1 MIIQCVVYC
10 WAIMSFLSPQSQTT
24 ATSSAVTSITVKG
37 FSTYENITH
46 NVSMQ
51 YPSGWNKQ
59 EILNNDF
66 TAVVMFLIPTKTSFS
81 IREDSEIILQ
91 KIRDMV
97 YNESSTTVD
106 LSIKRS
112 LPVHDTS
119 ETLQAI
125 TNDQI
130 HLLDICFDNVN
141 LLETS
146 YDRKMGEIQASKL
159 IYTYTDPLENHRDKK
174 GMKIIS
180 VHGYKEMVVTY
191 GSQNQDFDKFISIVD
206 RMVGTFRIV
215 EQP

>member
-1 MIIQCVVYC
+1 
-10 WAIMSFLSPQSQTT
+10 MSFLSSQSQTT
-24 ATSSAVTSITVKG
+24 TTSSAATSTPVKG
-37 FSTYENITH
+37 FSIYENITH
-46 NVSMQ
+46 KVAIQ

-66 TAVVMFLIPTKTSFS
+66 TAVVMFLVPIKPSFS
-81 IREDSEIILQ
+81 SRENSEIMLQ

-97 YNESSTTVD
+97 YNEVSTTVV
-106 LSIKRS
+106 ITVKRI
-112 LPVHDTS
+112 PVHKTS
-119 ETLQAI
+119 HTLQDI

-130 HLLDICFDNVN
+130 HLLDICFDNVS

-159 IYTYTDPLENHRDKK
+159 IYTYTDPLENHIDKK

-180 VHGYKEMVVTY
+180 VQGHKEMVITY
-191 GSQNQDFDKFISIVD
+191 GSQNQDFDKFISTVD

-215 EQP
+215 E